1 MPETASS
8 ASPPQA
14 NQRWGE
20 IKLSAQVKRLDA
32 TFESCGDL
40 QELFQPLSSD
50 LVALQL
56 SSGLLKGRL
65 QAWEFEKFR
74 LNLLC
79 TNQTLFLSGS
89 RRAGACTLALPL
101 NPSEGDRAYRAQ
113 GVIMP
118 WPGLMGYNRSLIDF
132 DLKLPAGAQLAT
144 VVISKAAWLNRH
156 AQNVGPL
163 MLQRWEQTNQLQVRA
178 PLHDQL
184 QRQLMALIHGQADP
198 QQTLDPDQLMQSLI
212 QCFEDPNAKT
222 LPISKR
228 EVRHQA
234 AIELLHWCAK
244 NPKTTLRIED
254 ISSEVF
260 QSRTSLFKGSREH
273 FQRTPLELH
282 RSIRLDQ
289 ARQLLLNPRQR
300 HHKGL
305 TGVSSIVEEMGF
317 SSRSHFARRY
327 EQHFHELPRETLK
340 RSQSK
345 AF

>member
-1 MPETASS
+1 MPETASR
-8 ASPPQA
+8 ASPPQT
-14 NQRWGE
+14 NQRWGD
-20 IKLSAQVKRLDA
+20 IKPSALVKRRDA

-40 QELFQPLSSD
+40 QELCQPLSSD
-50 LVALQL
+50 LVAMQL

-65 QAWEFEKFR
+65 QAWEFKEFR

-101 NPSEGDRAYRAQ
+101 NPSEGDRDYRAQ

-132 DLKLPAGAQLAT
+132 DLKIPAGAQLAT

-156 AQNVGPL
+156 AQNVGRL
-163 MLQRWEQTNQLQVRA
+163 MMKRWEQTNQLQVRA
-178 PLHDQL
+178 PLHDEL
-184 QRQLMALIHGQADP
+184 QRQLMALMHSQETS
-198 QQTLDPDQLMQSLI
+198 QQGEKPEQLIYTLL

-244 NPKTTLRIED
+244 NPKTTLKIED
-254 ISSEVF
+254 ISREVF
-260 QSRTSLFKGSREH
+260 QSRTSLFKGSKEH
-273 FQRTPLELH
+273 FQRTPLELQ
-282 RSIRLDQ
+282 RSIRLDLV
-289 ARQLLLNPRQR
+289 RQLLLNPRRR

-340 RSQSK
+340 RSHTRE
-345 AF
+345 F